1 MPVFAQW
8 CLGLGFVDCVGVV
21 STLSRV
27 ILLLTFPCVL
37 IFCLLR
43 GLWRGLQRKCKTLC
57 VTVLCSSL
65 TSWGFQDGPRE
76 YVFCFCVC
84 VCVLMFLLYLYL
96 LSFFQSLSVSRS
108 IYLSFYLSNQELPT
122 YLSIYLSV

>member
-84 VCVLMFLLYLYL
+84 VCVRVDVLAL
-96 LSFFQSLSVSRS
+96 SLSS
-108 IYLSFYLSNQELPT
+108 LFLPIFVR
-122 YLSIYLSV
+122 LSIYLSIFLSI